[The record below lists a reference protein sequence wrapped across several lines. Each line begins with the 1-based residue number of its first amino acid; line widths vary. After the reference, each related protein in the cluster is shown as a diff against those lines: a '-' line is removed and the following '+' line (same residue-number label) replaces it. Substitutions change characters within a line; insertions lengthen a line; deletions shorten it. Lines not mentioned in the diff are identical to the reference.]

1 MDDNDEDYEQR
12 DQKSNKRKRSD
23 KKKKDKPT
31 KHRKTEEPPAWFKQF
46 VEEQADVSSTSES
59 ESESDN
65 GYVRDARRSERVTAM
80 RNAGKLTVDYN
91 DDSGEDSNDSGDED
105 FMNYFEEDTT
115 QLRDTVTKHVLN
127 NFTQDQREALRNKV
141 EKGVEKAFDVCKE
154 LVDETMNPLFGLR
167 PAPNLWKLGMGPN
180 EIKKYTPMLKELRST
195 DGTNQKVTIQRV
207 LEAHLDQE
215 QKRKLLNLFDVLQT
229 LEPFSADYLTLS
241 SQINAI
247 IDASHNSKFT
257 PEQID
262 QFSQKEAE
270 LKKIICSELPLR
282 LRILNA
288 EMDDQRKAAIYE
300 KYLLLQKTPDD
311 SVTSASLEEWIEE
324 ALKTPYTKVQ
334 PDLFDA
340 ENPGEC
346 LVRLKRGFQ
355 ERLSDMDSVLE
366 PLLSVF
372 NNRIHNPEGG
382 SLVIGLLGAPGV
394 GKSEI
399 GKVIAKVWGIPLQQI
414 SLGGILDPSI
424 LDGQHPGWVGSN
436 PGRFAKALQEMGVI
450 NGVLFL
456 DEIDK
461 LGDTPNGLQV
471 QYSLLHSTDPIQN
484 DKVNDHYLGSKLPL
498 DLSKCL
504 IICALNKTEGMEPAL
519 LSRMHI
525 IKVPDYTNTQ
535 KTNIMINHLFPGA
548 LQNAGLN
555 SSDIV
560 LPRETCSTIQS
571 VVEQHVGKEGGVRG
585 IKSCIRMVVDKL
597 SLLLHTSEEEKTRLN
612 LSFSV
617 NVNHRPVQ
625 LTPDVIN
632 ELYKPGDL
640 NRGWSTMYA

>member
-1 MDDNDEDYEQR
+1 MDDEDYEQQ
-12 DQKSNKRKRSD
+12 DQETNKRKRSN
-23 KKKKDKPT
+23 KKDKKVKPT
-31 KHRKTEEPPAWFKQF
+31 KRCKTEEPPAWFKKF

-65 GYVRDARRSERVTAM
+65 GYVRDARRSKRISAM
-80 RNAGKLTVDYN
+80 RNAGKSMTVDYN
-91 DDSGEDSNDSGDED
+91 DGSSEDDDDD
-105 FMNYFEEDTT
+105 FVNYFEEDTT

-127 NFTQDQREALRNKV
+127 NFTQDQREALKNKV
-141 EKGVEKAFDVCKE
+141 EKGVEKALDLCKE
-154 LVDETMNPLFGLR
+154 LVSETMNPLFGLR
-167 PAPNLWKLGMGPN
+167 PAKNLWKLGMGPN
-180 EIKKYTPMLKELRST
+180 EIKKYTPMLKELRSA
-195 DGTNQKVTIQRV
+195 DGINQKVTIQRV
-207 LEAHLDQE
+207 LEARIDQE
-215 QKRKLLNLFDVLQT
+215 QKRELLNLFDVLQA
-229 LEPFSADYLTLS
+229 LEPFSTDYITLS
-241 SQINAI
+241 YQISAI

-262 QFSQKEAE
+262 KFSQKEAE
-270 LKKIICSELPLR
+270 LKKIIGSELPLR

-300 KYLLLQKTPDD
+300 KYILLQKTPDD

-334 PDLFDA
+334 PNLFDA

-346 LVRLKRGFQ
+346 LVQLKQGFQ
-355 ERLSDMDSVLE
+355 EMLSDMDSVLE

-372 NNRIHNPEGG
+372 NNRMHCPEGG
-382 SLVIGLLGAPGV
+382 SLVIGLLGSPGV
-394 GKSEI
+394 GKSAI
-399 GKVIAKVWGIPLQQI
+399 GKVIAEVWKLPFQQI
-414 SLGGILDPSI
+414 SLGGVVDSSI

-461 LGDTPNGLQV
+461 LGDTSNGLQV

-484 DKVNDHYLGSKLPL
+484 NKVNDHYLGSKLPI

-535 KTNIMINHLFPGA
+535 KTNIMINHLFPDA

-555 SSDIV
+555 SADIV

-571 VVEQHVGKEGGVRG
+571 IVEQHTGKEGGLRG

-597 SLLLHTSEEEKTRLN
+597 SLLLHTSAEEKTRLN

-617 NVNHRPVQ
+617 SISERPVQ

-632 ELYKPGDL
+632 ELYKPREL
-640 NRGWSTMYA
+640 NMVWSSLYL